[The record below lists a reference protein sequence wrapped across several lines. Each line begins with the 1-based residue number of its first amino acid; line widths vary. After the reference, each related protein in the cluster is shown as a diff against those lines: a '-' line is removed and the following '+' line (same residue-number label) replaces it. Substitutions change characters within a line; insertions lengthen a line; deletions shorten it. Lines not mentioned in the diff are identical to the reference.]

1 MILTRFPSGV
11 ILEGFLFGIILVV
24 VLSLLLSFV
33 EQGTNVIFKFLKQP
47 ATSGLAT
54 IQDLTTSEFSPRP

>member
-1 MILTRFPSGV
+1 MILTRFLGGV

-33 EQGTNVIFKFLKQP
+33 EHGTEVIFKIP
-47 ATSGLAT
+47 
-54 IQDLTTSEFSPRP
+54 

>member
-1 MILTRFPSGV
+1 MILTAFLSDV

-33 EQGTNVIFKFLKQP
+33 EHGTNVILKIP
-47 ATSGLAT
+47 
-54 IQDLTTSEFSPRP
+54 